1 MDLVVTE
8 DKWNVPF
15 IIQDN
20 FLNNDMVQYAGELS
34 FLTPDDRWDV
44 IKLHLPNA
52 GGTTVS
58 NSIPCSYHTSDME
71 RFPDS
76 PTKVPKI
83 PIVCES
89 TIQKMNQIFRNRLH
103 EIHKMVDKLS
113 VQKQNKKYRYEVS
126 VVNIGKNYKYKIH
139 RDSAEKILSVVIYI
153 SNVGR
158 GTIMYDDHEGKNPRE
173 IPWEKNRAFAFC
185 PSDDTWHSYEADGV
199 NQRRSV
205 VINVCQT
212 KDGNV

>member
-20 FLNNDMVQYAGELS
+20 FLNNDMVQYADALS

-58 NSIPCSYHTSDME
+58 NSISCSYHTSD
-71 RFPDS
+71 
-76 PTKVPKI
+76 I
-83 PIVCES
+83 
-89 TIQKMNQIFRNRLH
+89 IQKMNQIFRNRLH